1 MMVLLKPLMVLPW
14 MGGISGLRLYLQ
26 VSKRPAWCLACTSST
41 FVWNSPPELHAS
53 KLWGIS
59 VSIYMRWGIHC
70 STHYRDTSHSR
81 WAPSDD
87 VEYLYPCP
95 HLLSLLC

>member
-14 MGGISGLRLYLQ
+14 MGGLSGLRLYLQ

-41 FVWNSPPELHAS
+41 FLHAS

-87 VEYLYPCP
+87 VEYYIP
-95 HLLSLLC
+95 

>member
-14 MGGISGLRLYLQ
+14 MGGLSGLRLYLQ
-26 VSKRPAWCLACTSST
+26 
-41 FVWNSPPELHAS
+41 NSPPELHAS

-87 VEYLYPCP
+87 VEYYIPVRSVNA
-95 HLLSLLC
+95 HASTSSH